1 MVFISPT
8 NNKTTLAMNPV
19 ITNIRT
25 ALNKIILGKPD
36 VIDQALICLLAQGH
50 LLIED
55 VPGKGKTVLATAL
68 AKVMGMDYQR
78 IQFTSDLL
86 PADIIGVSVF
96 DQNST
101 QFTFHQGPLFNQFIL
116 ADEVNRATPKTQ
128 SALLEAMEENAIT
141 VDGVTYQLPK
151 PFFVIATQNPKNQIG
166 TFALPESQLDRF
178 LMRIHMGE
186 MSAAAEREL
195 LMGEDRRAMLNDLNP
210 VTSPTEL
217 LTLQNEVSQVDV
229 TSAIVDYLHA
239 LLHHSRN
246 SGYFAQ
252 GLSPRAGL
260 GIKRAAQASAFIDGR
275 NFATPEDIQAVIL
288 HAASHRLFTKEHEAV
303 THDYLYEHWINAVPI
318 IQPNT
323 AHK

>member
-1 MVFISPT
+1 
-8 NNKTTLAMNPV
+8 MNPV

-96 DQNST
+96 DQNSA
-101 QFTFHQGPLFNQFIL
+101 QFNFHQGPLFNQFIL

-141 VDGVTYQLPK
+141 VDGTTYQLPK

-178 LMRIHMGE
+178 LMRISMGE
-186 MSAAAEREL
+186 MSADAERQLLMSDDRRSMLRDLDAAATPSEL
-195 LMGEDRRAMLNDLNP
+195 LA
-210 VTSPTEL
+210 
-217 LTLQNEVSQVDV
+217 LQNEVYEIDV
-229 TSAIVDYLHA
+229 APALIDYLHA

-275 NFATPEDIQAVIL
+275 DFVTPEDVQAVIVP
-288 HAASHRLFTKEHEAV
+288 AASHRLLTKEHEAV
-303 THDYLYEHWINAVPI
+303 THDYLYEHWINVVPI
-318 IQPNT
+318 IQP
-323 AHK
+323 ASHA